1 MTALRWILGIIA
13 AVFAGGFVFLV
24 IISNG
29 FRRSFGASEHG
40 PLFIGLPMAALAVL
54 LAALIFPA
62 YKPLLQVAAV
72 AAAGLVAFCAWQ
84 MLAEKETPLWDAL
97 VYLAAW
103 FAYYWRAV
111 WRTAGPP

>member
-1 MTALRWILGIIA
+1 MTALRWILGVIA

-24 IISNG
+24 LVTNG

-40 PLFIGLPMAALAVL
+40 PLFIGLPVVALALL
-54 LAALIFPA
+54 LAALVVPA
-62 YKPLLQVAAV
+62 CKPLLHLAAV
-72 AAAGLVAFCAWQ
+72 AAAGLVAFCVWQ
-84 MLAEKETPLWDAL
+84 IRAEGEGLWFAL

-103 FAYYWRAV
+103 FVYYWLAA